1 MKKHK
6 KIEIFEDV
14 IYDVLQIKQTPEMD
28 REASEF
34 IKAHKEKMAAEDE
47 KKRKQKE
54 AKSKVKV

>member
-1 MKKHK
+1 MKKNK

-14 IYDVLQIKQTPEMD
+14 ICDVLQVKQTPEMD

-47 KKRKQKE
+47 KKRAKKE
-54 AKSKVKV
+54 AKTKIKA

>member
-14 IYDVLQIKQTPEMD
+14 IRDVLQIKQTPEMD

>member
-1 MKKHK
+1 MKKIK

-14 IYDVLQIKQTPEMD
+14 ICDVLQVKQTPEMD

-47 KKRKQKE
+47 KKRKQK
-54 AKSKVKV
+54 AAKVK

>member
-1 MKKHK
+1 MKKNK

-14 IYDVLQIKQTPEMD
+14 ICDVLQVKQTPEMD

-47 KKRKQKE
+47 KKRAKKE
-54 AKSKVKV
+54 AKTKIKV

>member
-1 MKKHK
+1 MKKIK

-14 IYDVLQIKQTPEMD
+14 ICDVLQVKQTPEMD

-54 AKSKVKV
+54 AKEK

>member
-1 MKKHK
+1 MKKNK

-14 IYDVLQIKQTPEMD
+14 IFDVLQIKQTPEMD

-47 KKRKQKE
+47 KKR
-54 AKSKVKV
+54 AKKAAKTKIKV